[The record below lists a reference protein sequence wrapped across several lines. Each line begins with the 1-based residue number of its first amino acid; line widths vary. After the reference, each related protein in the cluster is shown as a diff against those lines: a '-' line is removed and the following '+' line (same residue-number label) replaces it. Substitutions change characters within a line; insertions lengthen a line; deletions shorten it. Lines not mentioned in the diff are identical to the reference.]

1 MVRQHWCE
9 PLPMAIIRWW
19 NFFWELGPNLT
30 YRIRWEQ
37 SRNCLTSGV
46 YPLHL
51 FSFTYFVL
59 NLVHT
64 LNYIPYCYC
73 WALYKT
79 CSNTMLVS
87 VVIIPLSLSLAPPLW
102 AGNDAWLQYMYVFF
116 NFIQYLILYLFWS
129 LSRYTSS
136 YLHSVSILKLNW
148 WTFYTSYQFIL
159 LQTHRRSFSHSM
171 MLVRRDIMRLWRC
184 FFRLE
189 LQWTC
194 RARWRIVII
203 IQLCSPVTC
212 SVPLAVFIV
221 H

>member
-1 MVRQHWCE
+1 MSHKQHIPALWVHLNWATVSHILQNRMVRQHWCE

-19 NFFWELGPNLT
+19 SFFWELGPNLT

-64 LNYIPYCYC
+64 VNCVPYCYC

-79 CSNTMLVS
+79 YSNTMLVS
-87 VVIIPLSLSLAPPLW
+87 VVIIPLSLLLPFW
-102 AGNDAWLQYMYVFF
+102 AGNDVWLQYMYVFF
-116 NFIQYLILYLFWS
+116 NFIQYLILCLLWS

-148 WTFYTSYQFIL
+148 WTFYASYQFFYKCTGEVFSTL
-159 LQTHRRSFSHSM
+159 L
-171 MLVRRDIMRLWRC
+171 C
-184 FFRLE
+184 
-189 LQWTC
+189 
-194 RARWRIVII
+194 
-203 IQLCSPVTC
+203 
-212 SVPLAVFIV
+212 
-221 H
+221 